1 MPRVLLVKT
10 SSLGDVVH
18 NLPVVSDL
26 SAALPAVQIDWAV
39 EEAFDAIPRL
49 HPKVRR
55 VIPVAIRRWR
65 GQWMTRKVRDEVAAF
80 VKRLREERYDAIID
94 TQGLFKSAFIA
105 RAARGRRFGLDW
117 KSSREPLFPF
127 YHRTFRVPRI
137 AHAVER
143 NRALAAHVF
152 AYAPL
157 ERVDYGIGSAGAH
170 YPWLPEN
177 YGLLMHGTSA
187 AEKLWE
193 EAGWIAV
200 GRALAARGLAPVLPW
215 GNVEERMRSERLAR
229 SIPDAVVP
237 PWLALSK
244 LSGVLAGA
252 RYAVGVDTG
261 LTHLAGA
268 LGVPTVGIYNA
279 TAPAQT
285 GLYGCARGVNVGGV
299 AMSPRAEEILRALE
313 SVEGDAARLRLG
325 SLRPAEQG
333 DTDGFPP

>member
-26 SAALPAVQIDWAV
+26 SANLPAAQIDWAV
-39 EEAFDAIPRL
+39 EETFDAIPRL
-49 HPKVRR
+49 HPGVRR

-80 VKRLREERYDAIID
+80 LGRLREEPYDAIID

-127 YHRTFRVPRI
+127 YHRTFCVPRV

-143 NRALAAHVF
+143 NRALAARVL
-152 AYAPL
+152 AYAPPS
-157 ERVDYGIGSAGAH
+157 RVDYGIGPRRAH
-170 YPWLPEN
+170 YPWLPQS
-177 YGLLMHGTSA
+177 YGLFMHGTSA
-187 AEKLWE
+187 VEKLWE
-193 EAGWIAV
+193 EERWIAL
-200 GRALAARGLAPVLPW
+200 GRALGERSVVAVLPW
-215 GNVEERMRSERLAR
+215 GNSDERVRSERLAR
-229 SIPDAVVP
+229 LIPGAVVP
-237 PWLALSK
+237 PWLALSE
-244 LSGVLAGA
+244 LSGVLGAA

-279 TAPAQT
+279 TEPART

-299 AMSPRAEEILRALE
+299 AKAPRVEEVLKAVE
-313 SVEGDAARLRLG
+313 SVL
-325 SLRPAEQG
+325 
-333 DTDGFPP
+333 

>member
-26 SAALPAVQIDWAV
+26 SANLPAVQIDWAV
-39 EEAFDAIPRL
+39 EESFDAIPRL
-49 HPKVRR
+49 HPGVRR

-80 VKRLREERYDAIID
+80 LTRLREESYDAIID

-105 RAARGRRFGLDW
+105 RAARGKRFGFDW
-117 KSSREPLFPF
+117 KSSREPLFGF
-127 YHRTFRVPRI
+127 YHRTFRVPRV

-143 NRALAAHVF
+143 NRVLASRVLE
-152 AYAPL
+152 YAPPK
-157 ERVDYGIGSAGAH
+157 RVDYGIGSKRAQ
-170 YPWLPEN
+170 YPWLPEE
-177 YGLLMHGTSA
+177 YGLFMHGTSA
-187 AEKLWE
+187 VEKLWDE
-193 EAGWIAV
+193 EGWIALGQALG
-200 GRALAARGLAPVLPW
+200 GRGVAPVLPW
-215 GNVEERMRSERLAR
+215 GSADERVRSERLAR
-229 SIPDAVVP
+229 FIPGAVIP
-237 PWLALSK
+237 PWLALSE

-268 LGVPTVGIYNA
+268 LGVPTVGIYKA
-279 TAPAQT
+279 TEPART

-299 AMSPRAEEILRALE
+299 AMTPRVEEVLRAVE
-313 SVEGDAARLRLG
+313 SVM
-325 SLRPAEQG
+325 
-333 DTDGFPP
+333 

>member
-26 SAALPAVQIDWAV
+26 SANLPAVQIDWAV

-49 HPKVRR
+49 HPNVRR

-80 VKRLREERYDAIID
+80 LRRLREEPYDAIID

-105 RAARGRRFGLDW
+105 RAARGKRFGLDW

-127 YHRTFRVPRI
+127 YHRTFCVPRV

-143 NRALAAHVF
+143 NRALAARVL
-152 AYAPL
+152 AYAPTMQ
-157 ERVDYGIGSAGAH
+157 VDYGIGLTGARH
-170 YPWLPEN
+170 PWLPEQ
-177 YGLLMHGTSA
+177 YGLFMHATSA
-187 AEKLWE
+187 VEKLWHE
-193 EAGWIAV
+193 QGWIAL
-200 GRALAARGLAPVLPW
+200 GQALAAHGVTPVLPW
-215 GNVEERMRSERLAR
+215 GNTDERVRSERLAR
-229 SIPDAVVP
+229 AIPGAVVP
-237 PWLALSK
+237 PWLALSE

-252 RYAVGVDTG
+252 RYAIGVDTG

-279 TAPAQT
+279 TGPAQT
-285 GLYGCARGVNVGGV
+285 GLYGCARGVNVGGI
-299 AMSPRAEEILRALE
+299 ATPPRVEEVLQAVE
-313 SVEGDAARLRLG
+313 SVL
-325 SLRPAEQG
+325 
-333 DTDGFPP
+333 

>member
-1 MPRVLLVKT
+1 MPLVLLVKT

-26 SAALPAVQIDWAV
+26 SASLPTAKIDWAV
-39 EEAFDAIPRL
+39 EETFDAIPRL
-49 HPKVRR
+49 HPNVRR

-65 GQWMTRKVRDEVAAF
+65 AHWMTSKVRDEIAAF
-80 VKRLREERYDAIID
+80 IKRLREERYDAIID

-127 YHRTFRVPRI
+127 YHRTFCVPRL

-143 NRALAAHVF
+143 NRTLAARVL
-152 AYAPL
+152 AYAPPS
-157 ERVDYGIGSAGAH
+157 RVDYGIGSERAR
-170 YPWLPEN
+170 YPWLPEQ
-177 YGLLMHGTSA
+177 YGLFMHGTSA
-187 AEKLWE
+187 AEKLWDE
-193 EAGWIAV
+193 KDWVALGHAV
-200 GRALAARGLAPVLPW
+200 GQRGIAPVLPW
-215 GNVEERMRSERLAR
+215 GNADERVRSERLAR
-229 SIPDAVVP
+229 LIPGAVVP
-237 PWLALSK
+237 PWFPLAE

-252 RYAVGVDTG
+252 RCAIGVDTG

-279 TAPAQT
+279 TEPAKT

-299 AMSPRAEEILRALE
+299 ATAPRVEEVLRAVE
-313 SVEGDAARLRLG
+313 SVL
-325 SLRPAEQG
+325 
-333 DTDGFPP
+333 

>member
-26 SAALPAVQIDWAV
+26 SSNLPAAQIDWAV
-39 EEAFDAIPRL
+39 EESFDAIPRL
-49 HPKVRR
+49 HPGVRR

-65 GQWMTRKVRDEVAAF
+65 GQWMTRKVRAEIADF
-80 VKRLREERYDAIID
+80 IKRLREERYDAIID

-105 RAARGRRFGLDW
+105 RAARGKRFGLDW
-117 KSSREPLFPF
+117 RSSREPLFPF
-127 YHRTFRVPRI
+127 YHRTFCVPRV

-143 NRALAAHVF
+143 NRTLAGRVL

-157 ERVDYGIGSAGAH
+157 ERVDYGIGSPGAH
-170 YPWLPEN
+170 YPWLPEK
-177 YGLLMHGTSA
+177 YGLFMHGTSA
-187 AEKLWE
+187 IEKLWDE
-193 EAGWIAV
+193 QGWIAL
-200 GRALAARGLAPVLPW
+200 GGALAARGVAPVLPW
-215 GNVEERMRSERLAR
+215 GNADERVRSERLAR
-229 SIPDAVVP
+229 LIPGAIVP
-237 PWLALSK
+237 PWLALSE

-279 TAPAQT
+279 TEPAQT

-299 AMSPRAEEILRALE
+299 AMPPRVEEVLRAVE
-313 SVEGDAARLRLG
+313 SVL
-325 SLRPAEQG
+325 
-333 DTDGFPP
+333 